1 MEKEIQQLRVEF
13 NTQRAKMKEMYMNK
27 EGMCRKFMCTSV
39 MFGQIYSNFHG
50 FSGECQKLSKD
61 LNDLRQTLEHTKVS
75 IDAEMMI
82 QDLQDQ
88 HRRAHEEIQNLQTIV
103 NETVDESVNAQ
114 NYAKRLYDE
123 NERLKQEVNQ
133 LRENVTSLVSFF

>member
-1 MEKEIQQLRVEF
+1 MSL
-13 NTQRAKMKEMYMNK
+13 
-27 EGMCRKFMCTSV
+27 
-39 MFGQIYSNFHG
+39 
-50 FSGECQKLSKD
+50 
-61 LNDLRQTLEHTKVS
+61 
-75 IDAEMMI
+75 DAETMI

-114 NYAKRLYDE
+114 NYAKRIYDE

-133 LRENVTSLVSFF
+133 LRDSVTSLVSVLSIEMNLID

>member
-1 MEKEIQQLRVEF
+1 M
-13 NTQRAKMKEMYMNK
+13 
-27 EGMCRKFMCTSV
+27 TS
-39 MFGQIYSNFHG
+39 YSTKIVKKLIKKKLFL
-50 FSGECQKLSKD
+50 GECQKLSKD

-75 IDAEMMI
+75 IDAETVI

-114 NYAKRLYDE
+114 NYAKRLFDE
-123 NERLKQEVNQ
+123 NERLKQEVSQ
-133 LRENVTSLVSFF
+133 LRENVTSLVNFYYEFLVKKKLKSGFCRKIIVSLRS

>member
-1 MEKEIQQLRVEF
+1 
-13 NTQRAKMKEMYMNK
+13 MNK
-27 EGMCRKFMCTSV
+27 ES
-39 MFGQIYSNFHG
+39 
-50 FSGECQKLSKD
+50 ECQKLSKD

-75 IDAEMMI
+75 IDTETMI
-82 QDLQDQ
+82 QELQDQ

-103 NETVDESVNAQ
+103 NETVDDSVNAQ

-133 LRENVTSLVSFF
+133 LRESVTSLVSFSRLCSVARV

>member
-1 MEKEIQQLRVEF
+1 
-13 NTQRAKMKEMYMNK
+13 MK
-27 EGMCRKFMCTSV
+27 C
-39 MFGQIYSNFHG
+39 IL
-50 FSGECQKLSKD
+50 GECQKLSKD
-61 LNDLRQTLEHTKVS
+61 LNDLRETLEHTQVS
-75 IDAEMMI
+75 IDAETVI

-88 HRRAHEEIQNLQTIV
+88 HRRAQEEIQNLQTIV

-133 LRENVTSLVSFF
+133 LRENVTSLVSDTKIYLFFFRNSKER